1 MTPGASLDL
10 VSEAPHSQSH
20 CPLCGGSKQPGKT
33 TYTVDFGTSIIII
46 RNVPAMVCDQ
56 CGEEW
61 IGAAT
66 AGKLEQ
72 LTHDA
77 RQRGE
82 QVAIIAM

>member
-1 MTPGASLDL
+1 MDAD
-10 VSEAPHSQSH
+10 APSSQSQ
-20 CPLCGGSKQPGKT
+20 CPLCGGSKTPGTT
-33 TYTVDFGTSIIII
+33 TYTVDFGSSIVVV

-61 IGAAT
+61 IGSEAAS
-66 AGKLEQ
+66 KLER
-72 LTHDA
+72 LADDA

>member
-1 MTPGASLDL
+1 MNT
-10 VSEAPHSQSH
+10 VIEAPSESH
-20 CPLCGGSKQPGKT
+20 CPLCGGDKQPGNA
-33 TYTVDFGTSIIII
+33 TYTVDFGPSIVII

-61 IGAAT
+61 IGAET

-72 LTHDA
+72 LTEEA
-77 RQRGE
+77 KRRGE

>member
-1 MTPGASLDL
+1 MDAKAVP
-10 VSEAPHSQSH
+10 SQSR
-20 CPLCGGSKQPGKT
+20 CPLCGGRKDAGKA
-33 TYTVDFGTSIIII
+33 TYTVDFGPAIVVI

-61 IGAAT
+61 IAADT
-66 AGKLEQ
+66 AGCLER
-72 LTHDA
+72 LTLDA